1 MSGAEVAT
9 VELYPPTDP
18 HASGLLP
25 VGDGNAIYWEVA
37 GAPDGKPAVVLHGG
51 PGQGSSPNMRRAF
64 DPAKYRVVLFDQRGC
79 GRSTPHASDPATDM
93 RFNTTAHLVADMEV
107 LRAHLGIDRWLV
119 SGGSWGAALAVA
131 YAAKHTD
138 RVSEV
143 VLSNV
148 MLARR
153 SEVKWLYEDLATI
166 FPEAAERFH
175 GRVADDVNAGGGVVA
190 AYARRLSS
198 ADATVRLEAARAWCE
213 WEDAVLSLEP
223 SPSAGMLSGMGAEET
238 VAFARICAHY
248 FSHGA
253 WLEEGEL
260 MDAVRRFGEVPAVI
274 LHGRRD
280 LSCPVET
287 AWQLARA
294 WPGARLEV
302 FEDAGHLGSMSKRR
316 ALMDALD
323 GFAARR

>member
-1 MSGAEVAT
+1 MSNPMT
-9 VELYPPTDP
+9 VDLYPATEPY
-18 HASGLLP
+18 ASGLLP
-25 VGDGNAIYWEVA
+25 VGEGNSIYWEVA
-37 GAPDGKPAVVLHGG
+37 GAHEGKPAVVLHGG

-79 GRSTPHASDPATDM
+79 GRSTPHASDLATDM
-93 RFNTTAHLVADMEV
+93 RFNTTAHLVADMER
-107 LRAHLGIDRWLV
+107 LREHVGIDRWLV

-131 YAAKHTD
+131 YAAKHSD

-153 SEVKWLYEDLATI
+153 SEVKWLYEDVAKI

-175 GRVADDVNAGGGVVA
+175 GLVADDGPGGGGGVVA
-190 AYARRLSS
+190 AYARRLES
-198 ADATVRLEAARAWCE
+198 ADPTVRLEAARRWCE

-223 SPSAGMLSGMGAEET
+223 HPSPGMLSGMPAEEV

-253 WLEEGEL
+253 WLAEEEL
-260 MDAVRRFGEVPAVI
+260 IRAARQLGGIPAVV

-280 LSCPVET
+280 VTCPVQT
-287 AWQLARA
+287 A
-294 WPGARLEV
+294 
-302 FEDAGHLGSMSKRR
+302 
-316 ALMDALD
+316 
-323 GFAARR
+323 